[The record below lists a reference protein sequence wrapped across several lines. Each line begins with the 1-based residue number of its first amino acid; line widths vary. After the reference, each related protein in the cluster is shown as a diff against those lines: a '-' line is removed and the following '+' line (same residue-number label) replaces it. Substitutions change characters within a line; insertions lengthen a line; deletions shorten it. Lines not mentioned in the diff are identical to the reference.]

1 MKKSLIAISLACAS
15 WAAQAETGFFLGV
28 SMQLGGG
35 LSARDIGLTAKVVS
49 SRREDHAI
57 AAAGLSVY
65 PFGKGDT
72 RVGTDLSIGYQ
83 GTHAGALIGYD
94 LLQRMPVVGVG
105 YVNTKKPAAA
115 PLPPV

>member
-1 MKKSLIAISLACAS
+1 MKKTLIALSLACAS

-28 SMQLGGG
+28 SLQLGGG
-35 LSARDIGLTAKVVS
+35 LSARDIGLTAKLLS

-65 PFGKGDT
+65 PFGKGET
-72 RVGTDLSIGYQ
+72 RVGTDISVGYQ

-94 LLQRMPVVGVG
+94 ILQRAPVVGFG
-105 YVNTKKPAAA
+105 YVNTK
-115 PLPPV
+115 